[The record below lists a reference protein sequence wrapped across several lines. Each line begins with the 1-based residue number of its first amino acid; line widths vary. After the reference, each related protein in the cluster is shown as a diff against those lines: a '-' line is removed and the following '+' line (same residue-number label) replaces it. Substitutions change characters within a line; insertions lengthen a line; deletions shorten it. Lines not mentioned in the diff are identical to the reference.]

1 MTGAYSPETG
11 TKAVIDNGAMIHNAR
26 DEDTADMIAVIMDS
40 AAFSMAALVEWGSI
54 SDFFNSPLAGGS
66 GFNYASAVQRLEKVI
81 KKSAEK
87 DFAALREPKA

>member
-54 SDFFNSPLAGGS
+54 SDFFNSSPAGGS